1 MSAGKASRGL
11 RPLMAVIVMAVLAG
25 GGWAW
30 SQGLVPDKFLP
41 WKKGGTTAAAP
52 PQTRGVP
59 VLVATAVRKAMPLR
73 VEALGTVEPMI
84 SVTIRT
90 RVASRVDAVKF
101 EDGAAVREG
110 DVLFV
115 LDSRDID
122 AQILQAEATL
132 SRDKA
137 QLEKAQRD
145 VDRYSGLL
153 ARNAVSQVQV
163 EDAKTTADVQKAVV
177 QQDEANLQ
185 SLRVQRSY
193 YEIKAPVT
201 GRVGVAG
208 VRPGAVIRVDDT
220 MATVRQIKPIYVA
233 FGVPERYL
241 GELRATMGT
250 SEVQFRLQGGDEQV
264 TGGKVVALDNTVDPQ
279 TGTLM
284 VRALFPN
291 ADERLWPGTLGDVT
305 VTLRMEPNMVA
316 VPAEAIQSG
325 QNGTFVFVVENN
337 TAAVVPVKIS
347 RTVDGQA
354 VVTAGLKGGEV
365 VVTEGQLALRSG
377 TKVEVKSA
385 NGAVTAGS

>member
-11 RPLMAVIVMAVLAG
+11 RPILAVLAMAVLAG

-41 WKKGGTTAAAP
+41 WKKSSASAAP
-52 PQTRGVP
+52 PTQARGVP
-59 VLVATAVRKAMPLR
+59 VLVSTAVNKAMPLR
-73 VEALGTVEPMI
+73 VEALGTVEPMV

-137 QLEKAQRD
+137 QLDKAQRD
-145 VDRYSGLL
+145 VERYSGLL
-153 ARNAVSQVQV
+153 TRNAVSQVQV
-163 EDAKTTADVQKAVV
+163 DDAKTTADVQKATV

-185 SLRVQRSY
+185 SLKVQRSY
-193 YEIKAPVT
+193 YEIKSPVT
-201 GRVGVAG
+201 GRIGVAG

-250 SEVQFRLQGGDEQV
+250 SEVQFRLQGGDARV
-264 TGGKVVALDNTVDPQ
+264 NGGKVVALDNTIDPQ

-316 VPAEAIQSG
+316 VPAEAIQNG

-337 TAAVVPVKIS
+337 TASVVPVKVA

-365 VVTEGQLALRSG
+365 VVTEGQLALRNGS
-377 TKVEVKSA
+377 KVDVKSA
-385 NGAVTAGS
+385 NGAATAGS

>member
-11 RPLMAVIVMAVLAG
+11 RPILAVLVMAVLAG

-41 WKKGGTTAAAP
+41 WKKSGTSAAP
-52 PQTRGVP
+52 PTQARGVP
-59 VLVATAVRKAMPLR
+59 VLVATAVRKAVPLR

-101 EDGAAVREG
+101 EDGAAVKEG

-115 LDSRDID
+115 LDARDID
-122 AQILQAEATL
+122 AQILQSEATL
-132 SRDKA
+132 SRDKS

-145 VDRYSGLL
+145 VERYSGLL

-163 EDAKTTADVQKAVV
+163 EDAKTTADVQKATV

-185 SLRVQRSY
+185 SLKVQRSY

-241 GELRATMGT
+241 AELRATMGQ
-250 SEVQFRLQGGDEQV
+250 SEVQFRLQGGDDRIN
-264 TGGKVVALDNTVDPQ
+264 GGKVVALDNTIDPQ

-305 VTLRMEPNMVA
+305 VTLRMEPNMVL

-325 QNGTFVFVVENN
+325 QTGTFVFVVENN
-337 TAAVVPVKIS
+337 VASVVPVKIS

-365 VVTEGQLALRSG
+365 VVTEGQLALRNGS
-377 TKVEVKSA
+377 KVEVKSA
-385 NGAVTAGS
+385 NGAVSAGS